1 MKNIDELTKQ
11 YSLSKTLKFSLIP
24 IGKTLENYESKDGL
38 TSELILNKKVKHI
51 KKYISECLFKLNDY
65 ALSQATN
72 LKNLNKYAD
81 LYFQNS
87 TDIKKSESD
96 LRKEIAKI
104 LSPVHKKML
113 KRKEFISI
121 VVPSYMDDENK
132 KSEILELSSFTSY
145 FTDYLNN
152 CENMFTNDE
161 STGAIP
167 YRCINDNLP
176 RFLDNTKIYSRII
189 QLIDSNELKTFR
201 KNYIGVYDATVD
213 NMFTVDYFNFTLS
226 QSEINVYNDIIE
238 QINNYISLYNK
249 SSSYNN
255 RLPHLKVLYKQIGSK
270 INNQSILPPKF
281 KSDNEL
287 LKTLYSYYNN
297 DNEEQD
303 FMSLKTV
310 LNKLEKIFNS
320 LSEYNFDG
328 IFIKCGNVLN
338 TLSIL
343 MFDNV
348 TMLKGLLKQEN
359 YNGKSISISQL
370 QNIIDNSEIDN
381 IEYQSI
387 ADCYKNRFNFLLN
400 KVFERY
406 NKISILLSQ
415 NYQKTKKLKNCKQD
429 MYLIKGFLDS
439 IKNLEKFAK
448 LLIGTGKE
456 NNKDELFYEDYSNL
470 INQFYGFDV
479 LYTKVRN
486 YFTQKPYSLDKYKL
500 SFDNPQ
506 FMEGWAKNQETARS
520 VQLFTKDGLYYLGVM
535 ANECRKNFKKPYN
548 NPIDND
554 DIITKIVYEQIP
566 SPSRIIQNLLFIDGE
581 TVKKNGKKNSEGIN
595 TVLEELKN
603 KYLPSD
609 INKIRKM
616 GSYKVTNDNFNKD
629 DLSKYI
635 AYYID
640 RVKDYYSKYNFT
652 FKSPTEYSNFGEF
665 TNDIDNQ
672 AYQITFADISF
683 QQLMSLV
690 DKGELYMFQIY
701 NKDFSDFSKGKEN
714 LHTMYFKMLF
724 DERNLANVVYRLQG
738 GAEMFYRPASI
749 DEDDIIIHE
758 ANKFIVKR
766 TYEDKINDINN
777 PTDEEKSK
785 YYSIFNYDIVKDRRF
800 VQPQFLLH
808 LSVGINSKLPEY
820 CNLNNTVRTIIKKS
834 NNYNIMGIS
843 RGINNLLFAVIVD
856 SKGNI
861 LHKESF
867 NIIESNYNNNNYTV
881 DYFNKIEKRNDENQ
895 KAKQDW
901 TSIEEIKYIKRGYI
915 SQVVQRICRLIV
927 EFDAIIMIESINNKE
942 DSTKLINQNIYK
954 QFVALLENKLNYY
967 VDKNTDMTKCG
978 GLLNAYQ
985 LTNKIDSNGY
995 NLIQNGL
1002 IFYINKAYTG
1012 VIDPAT
1018 GFVNKLFPQYHNVD
1032 KAHDFISKIDDIR
1045 YNQDEYYFE
1054 FDIDYDKFGID
1065 IPHKK
1070 WTICSYGN
1078 RIKSYSQSSCEE
1090 INLTDEYKKIFD
1102 NSEISYSKNIKEQL
1116 LNSESK
1122 SLLEQFINI
1131 FKLNLRIKN
1140 YSRKLSYIVSPIKN
1154 KDGNFYF
1161 CSNKDIDMYDTY
1173 NMTCKGSII
1182 LDKIKKSDDINSIDL
1197 SIDDNEWFS
1206 YIQNIVK

>member
-1 MKNIDELTKQ
+1 MKNIDKLTKQ

-38 TSELILNKKVKHI
+38 TSELILNKKVKNI

-65 ALSQATN
+65 ALSQNTN
-72 LKNLNKYAD
+72 LKNLSKYAD

-87 TDIKKSESD
+87 TDIKKVELD

-104 LSPVHKKML
+104 LSPVHKKTL

-121 VVPSYMDDENK
+121 VVPSYVDDEDK
-132 KSEILELSSFTSY
+132 KNEILEFSKFTSY

-152 CENMFTNDE
+152 CENLFAVDE

-167 YRCINDNLP
+167 FRCINDNLP
-176 RFLDNTKIYSRII
+176 RFLDNIKIYNKVIKC
-189 QLIDSNELKTFR
+189 IDDTEFNTF
-201 KNYIGVYDATVD
+201 KNNYLGIYDATVN
-213 NMFTVDYFNFTLS
+213 NMFTVDYFNFALS
-226 QSEINVYNDIIE
+226 QSEINVYNYVVE
-238 QINNYISLYNK
+238 RINNYINLYNK
-249 SSSYNN
+249 SGGYNN
-255 RLPHLKVLYKQIGSK
+255 RLPHLKALYKQIGSK
-270 INNQSILPPKF
+270 IDNQSILPPKF

-287 LKTLYSYYNN
+287 LETLYDYFNN
-297 DNEEQD
+297 DNKEKK
-303 FMSLKTV
+303 FISLKTV
-310 LNKLEKIFNS
+310 FNKLKNIFNS
-320 LSEYNFDG
+320 LFEYNLDG
-328 IFIKCGNVLN
+328 VFIKCGNVLN

-348 TMLKGLLKQEN
+348 SMLKGLLKQEN

-387 ADCYKNRFNFLLN
+387 VDCYKNRFNFLLN
-400 KVFERY
+400 KVFEHY

-456 NNKDELFYEDYSNL
+456 NNKDELFYDDYLSL

-535 ANECRKNFKKPYN
+535 DNECRKKFKKPYN

-566 SPSRIIQNLLFIDGE
+566 NPSRIIQNLLFIDGE

-609 INKIRKM
+609 INKIRKL
-616 GSYKVTNDNFNKD
+616 GSYKITSDNFNKD

-640 RVKDYYSKYNFT
+640 RVKDYYNKYNFT
-652 FKSPTEYSNFGEF
+652 FKSPSEYSNFGEF

-672 AYQITFADISF
+672 AYQITFVNISF

-690 DKGELYMFQIY
+690 DKGELYLFQIY
-701 NKDFSDFSKGKEN
+701 NKDFSSFSKGKEN

-724 DERNLANVVYRLQG
+724 DERNLTNVVYRLQG

-749 DEDDIIIHE
+749 DEDDVIIHE

-785 YYSIFNYDIVKDRRF
+785 YYSIFDYDIVKDRRF
-800 VQPQFLLH
+800 VQPQFSLH
-808 LSVGINSKLPEY
+808 LSVEINSKLPEY

-867 NIIESNYNNNNYTV
+867 NIIKSNYNNNNYNV
-881 DYFNKIEKRNDENQ
+881 DYFDKIEKRNDENQ

-901 TSIEEIKYIKRGYI
+901 ASIEEIKYIKRGYI
-915 SQVVQRICRLIV
+915 SQVVQRICELIV
-927 EFDAIIMIESINNKE
+927 GYDAIVMMESANSKE

-954 QFVALLENKLNYY
+954 QFIALLENKLNYY
-967 VDKNTDMTKCG
+967 VDKNTDMVQCG

-985 LTNKIDSNGY
+985 LTNKIDNNSY

-1002 IFYINKAYTG
+1002 IFYVNKAYTS
-1012 VIDPAT
+1012 VIDPTT
-1018 GFVNKLFPQYHNVD
+1018 GFVNKLFPQYRNIE
-1032 KAHDFISKIDDIR
+1032 KAHDFISNIDDIR
-1045 YNQDEYYFE
+1045 YNQDENYFE
-1054 FDIDYDKFGID
+1054 FNIDYEKFGID
-1065 IPHKK
+1065 MPRKK

-1090 INLTDEYKKIFD
+1090 ISLTDEYINIF
-1102 NSEISYSKNIKEQL
+1102 NNGKISYHKNIKEQL
-1116 LNSESK
+1116 FNSENK

-1140 YSRKLSYIVSPIKN
+1140 HSRGLSYIISPIKN
-1154 KDGNFYF
+1154 KNGDFYF
-1161 CSNKDIDMYDTY
+1161 CRNEDVDMYDTY
-1173 NMTCKGSII
+1173 NMICKGSII
-1182 LDKIKKSDDINSIDL
+1182 LNKIKKSENINSIDL

-1206 YIQNIVK
+1206 CIQNII

>member
-1 MKNIDELTKQ
+1 MKNIEKLTKQ

-65 ALSQATN
+65 ALSQVTN

-113 KRKEFISI
+113 KRKEFVSI

-132 KSEILELSSFTSY
+132 KSEILELPSFTSY

-152 CENMFTNDE
+152 CENMFTSDE

-189 QLIDSNELKTFR
+189 KLIDSNELKTFK
-201 KNYIGVYDATVD
+201 KNYLGVYDTTVD

-226 QSEINVYNDIIE
+226 QSEINVYNDVIE

-255 RLPHLKVLYKQIGSK
+255 RLPHLKILYKQIGSK

-303 FMSLKTV
+303 FISLKTV

-348 TMLKGLLKQEN
+348 TMLKCLLKQEN

-370 QNIIDNSEIDN
+370 QNIINNSEIDN

-387 ADCYKNRFNFLLN
+387 VDCYKNRFNFLLN
-400 KVFERY
+400 KVFEHY

-566 SPSRIIQNLLFIDGE
+566 SPSRIIQNLLFINGE

-609 INKIRKM
+609 INKIRKL
-616 GSYKVTNDNFNKD
+616 GSYKVTNDNFNKG

-701 NKDFSDFSKGKEN
+701 NKDFSNFSKGKEN

-724 DERNLANVVYRLQG
+724 DERNLADVVYRLQG

-766 TYEDKINDINN
+766 TYEDKINGFN
-777 PTDEEKSK
+777 PTRTSQ
-785 YYSIFNYDIVKDRRF
+785 FNW
-800 VQPQFLLH
+800 H
-808 LSVGINSKLPEY
+808 
-820 CNLNNTVRTIIKKS
+820 T
-834 NNYNIMGIS
+834 
-843 RGINNLLFAVIVD
+843 
-856 SKGNI
+856 
-861 LHKESF
+861 
-867 NIIESNYNNNNYTV
+867 
-881 DYFNKIEKRNDENQ
+881 
-895 KAKQDW
+895 KA
-901 TSIEEIKYIKRGYI
+901 
-915 SQVVQRICRLIV
+915 
-927 EFDAIIMIESINNKE
+927 
-942 DSTKLINQNIYK
+942 IY
-954 QFVALLENKLNYY
+954 Q
-967 VDKNTDMTKCG
+967 
-978 GLLNAYQ
+978 
-985 LTNKIDSNGY
+985 
-995 NLIQNGL
+995 
-1002 IFYINKAYTG
+1002 
-1012 VIDPAT
+1012 
-1018 GFVNKLFPQYHNVD
+1018 
-1032 KAHDFISKIDDIR
+1032 
-1045 YNQDEYYFE
+1045 
-1054 FDIDYDKFGID
+1054 
-1065 IPHKK
+1065 
-1070 WTICSYGN
+1070 
-1078 RIKSYSQSSCEE
+1078 
-1090 INLTDEYKKIFD
+1090 
-1102 NSEISYSKNIKEQL
+1102 
-1116 LNSESK
+1116 
-1122 SLLEQFINI
+1122 
-1131 FKLNLRIKN
+1131 
-1140 YSRKLSYIVSPIKN
+1140 
-1154 KDGNFYF
+1154 
-1161 CSNKDIDMYDTY
+1161 
-1173 NMTCKGSII
+1173 
-1182 LDKIKKSDDINSIDL
+1182 
-1197 SIDDNEWFS
+1197 
-1206 YIQNIVK
+1206 